1 MLFTHVYLLGF
12 ISLMLLLVLV
22 GFRPR
27 FRPPTASAKVKVL
40 EYKLLGDS
48 EGCAVD
54 VT

>member
-22 GFRPR
+22 G